1 MRTWI
6 LALLILVGGVAL
18 AQSAASVGVGI
29 HIPVVVGLRLAEVEG
44 PMVSALELGP
54 WVHTLRLVANT
65 QWELR
70 VEVEGQALLA
80 NLPLQAGTHV
90 LSGRGRLTLTLEV
103 PPGSRVRLKVALPG
117 IF

>member
-6 LALLILVGGVAL
+6 LALLILVGGVAP

-29 HIPVVVGLRLAEVEG
+29 RIPAVVGLRLAEVEG

-54 WVHTLRLVANT
+54 GVHTLRLVANT

-80 NLPLQAGTHV
+80 NLSLQAGTHV

-103 PPGSRVRLKVALPG
+103 PPGSRVRLKVALAG
-117 IF
+117 IS

>member
-1 MRTWI
+1 MRHLV

-18 AQSAASVGVGI
+18 GQSAASVGVGI
-29 HIPVVVGLRLAEVEG
+29 RIPAVVGLRLAEAEG
-44 PMVSALELGP
+44 PMVSTLELGP
-54 WVHTLRLVANT
+54 GIHTLRLVANT
-65 QWELR
+65 EWELR

-103 PPGSRVRLKVALPG
+103 PPGSRVRLEVGLPG
-117 IF
+117 VP